1 MLKSIAQ
8 SLFLLSFGSLAT
20 VAVFNCSP
28 RPAVEST
35 RKLAETV
42 FLPGPAFAETT
53 GRSGVVIA
61 DVAERV
67 VPSVVNV
74 STEKVAQRAE
84 RRGPFN
90 DPLFRQFFGERFRQ
104 MPRER
109 LERSAGSGVIVDA
122 SGVILTNNHVI
133 DGATTIRVT
142 LSDGRELD
150 AEKIGTDPESD
161 IGVLKL
167 KEPVEDLE
175 AIRFGNADSL
185 RLGDIVLAVGNPF
198 GVGQTVT
205 MGIVS
210 AKGRSNVGIVD
221 YEDFIQTDAAINPG
235 NSGGALVNSRG
246 ELVGINT
253 AILSRS
259 GGYQGIG
266 FAIPSNMAKQIM
278 DSLLDDGTV
287 SRGFLGIS
295 IQNVDRNL
303 AEAMGLDDTR
313 GVLVG
318 GVNSDSPAEQ
328 GGLEAGDVIL
338 KVNDKE
344 VTNTGE
350 LRNAIALAGA
360 GNSVQLEVVRESKRK
375 TLTVELGEKPGSG
388 SPRAEVPNV
397 DKDESAAGLTV
408 ASLDAAIRERFRL
421 GDSAELGAV
430 VVVEVERGSPAARAG
445 IRPGDLIRKAGSE
458 RIESPAD
465 LKRMFGSG
473 RSVIPVLVQRGDVTQ
488 FVALR
493 LKE

>member
-8 SLFLLSFGSLAT
+8 SLFLLTFGSLAT

-28 RPAVEST
+28 RPAVET
-35 RKLAETV
+35 TKKLAETV
-42 FLPGPAFAETT
+42 LLPGPAFASTT
-53 GRSGVVIA
+53 ERQGAVIA

-74 STEKVAQRAE
+74 STEKVAKRTRQ
-84 RRGPFN
+84 RGPFN
-90 DPLFRQFFGERFRQ
+90 DPFFRQFFGDRFRQ
-104 MPRER
+104 MPQERREQS
-109 LERSAGSGVIVDA
+109 LGSGVIVDD

-133 DGATTIRVT
+133 DGASTIRVT
-142 LSDGRELD
+142 LSDGREFE
-150 AEKIGTDPESD
+150 AEKVGTDPESD

-167 KEPVEDLE
+167 KEEVADLE
-175 AIRFGNADSL
+175 ALSFGNADSL

-210 AKGRSNVGIVD
+210 AKGRANVGIVD

-278 DSLLDDGTV
+278 DSLLTDGTV

-303 AEAMGLDDTR
+303 AEAMGLEDTR

-318 GVNSDSPAEQ
+318 GVNGGSPAEK
-328 GGLEAGDVIL
+328 GGLEAGDVI
-338 KVNDKE
+338 VSVDGE
-344 VTNTGE
+344 AVSNTGE

-360 GNSVQLEVVRESKRK
+360 GESVRLDIVRAQSRM
-375 TLTVELGEKPGSG
+375 TLTVQLGEKPGAAKPAAQG
-388 SPRAEVPNV
+388 RAESP
-397 DKDESAAGLTV
+397 DKMSAGLTV
-408 ASLDAAIRERFRL
+408 GSLDAQTRERFRL
-421 GDSAELGAV
+421 GEGAELGAV
-430 VVVEVERGSPAARAG
+430 VVLEVERGSPAATAG
-445 IRPGDLIRKAGSE
+445 IRPGDLIRKAGSIDI
-458 RIESPAD
+458 RKPAD
-465 LKRMFGSG
+465 LKRALGDG
-473 RSVIPVLVQRGDVTQ
+473 KRVIPVLVQRGDVTQ

-493 LKE
+493 LE